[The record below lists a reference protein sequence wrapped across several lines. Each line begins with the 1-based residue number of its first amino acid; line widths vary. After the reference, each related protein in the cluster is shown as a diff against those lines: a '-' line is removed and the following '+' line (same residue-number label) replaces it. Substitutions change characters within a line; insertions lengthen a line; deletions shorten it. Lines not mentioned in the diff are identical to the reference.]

1 MPNRADAGT
10 VVGSV
15 GGAPVDSTSRGPLC
29 WVVAHARERKL
40 LHLLLTLGL
49 PTLIGGPRG
58 CGKTL
63 LALKLAFELER
74 PCEVFHLGGIRDAEA
89 HLYGVTQLRGGET
102 FFVRSRFVE
111 AIQKP
116 GMVIILDELNRAPSE
131 VLNALLSLLDD
142 QARLVIE
149 QEEGERRIVPVA
161 TGVTFVATI
170 NHGAEYVGSEPI
182 DAALLDRFAL
192 VRLNYPEN
200 EVEILE
206 SRGIPRAQ
214 ARQLAR
220 WAKLIRAEHQK
231 GTLPFSISLRGLNSA
246 ARLIANG
253 LAPEL
258 AIELNVA
265 AFDDEGVAALRALL
279 GVRR

>member
-1 MPNRADAGT
+1 VP
-10 VVGSV
+10 
-15 GGAPVDSTSRGPLC
+15 PLDSKSRGLGC

-40 LHLLLTLGL
+40 LQQLLTLGL
-49 PTLIGGPRG
+49 PTLICGPRG

-63 LALKLAFELER
+63 LALKLALELER
-74 PCEVFHLGGIRDAEA
+74 SCEVFHLGGIRDAEA

-102 FFVRSRFVE
+102 CFVRSRFVE

-142 QARLVIE
+142 HARLVIE
-149 QEEGERRIVPVA
+149 QEDGERRIVPVA
-161 TGVTFVATI
+161 SGVAFVATI

-182 DAALLDRFAL
+182 DAALLDRFTL
-192 VRLNYPEN
+192 LRLDYPEN

-206 SRGIPRAQ
+206 SLGIARAQ

-220 WAKLIRAEHQK
+220 WAKLIRAEHTK
-231 GTLPFSISLRGLNSA
+231 GGLPFSISLRGLHNA
-246 ARLIANG
+246 ARLVASG